1 MKILF
6 FTDTHIRGTT
16 PKNRKD
22 DLFDTLEKK
31 INEIVQ
37 ISNSNNVDFVL
48 HGGDLFDRP
57 DVSVSIVSRFVTIL
71 NKFKAPIYIISGNHD
86 VYGHNPQTIYRTMLG
101 LFNAMGIIHLI
112 DEGEVIFLK
121 KDNITVQLTGQPYTY
136 SIDEKIN
143 INKYKVEKIDK
154 RVDFS
159 IHMVHGMLLD
169 RPFIKGIPYTLID
182 DIKDTK
188 ADITLAG
195 HYHSGFGIIKS
206 DDKYFVNPGS
216 IIRITNSLREIE
228 RIPQVVMITLED
240 KIKVELIPLKSALPG
255 EEVLNRQEIENFIFK
270 NERLTQFK
278 QSVDSTANFE
288 KLDINEILLNIS
300 LAEEVSDKVKQEA
313 LKRISLSQMKNIG
326 DE

>member
-22 DLFDTLEKK
+22 DLVDTLGKK
-31 INEIVQ
+31 FNEIVE

-57 DVSVSIVSRFVTIL
+57 DVSISIVSKFVTIL

-86 VYGHNPQTIYRTMLG
+86 VYGHNPQTIHRTMLG

-112 DEGEVIFLK
+112 HEGEVVFLR
-121 KDNITVQLTGQPYTY
+121 KDDINVQLTGQPYIY

-143 INKYKVEKIDK
+143 ISKYRVEKIDK
-154 RVDFS
+154 KADFS

-169 RPFIKGIPYTLID
+169 RPFIKGIPYTLVD

-216 IIRITNSLREIE
+216 IIRITNSLKEIE
-228 RIPQVVMITLED
+228 RIPQVVMITLKD
-240 KIKVELIPLKSALPG
+240 DIKIELIPLKSALPG
-255 EEVLNRQEIENFIFK
+255 EEVLDRQEIENFIFK

>member
-22 DLFDTLEKK
+22 DLVDTLGKK
-31 INEIVQ
+31 FNEIVE

-57 DVSVSIVSRFVTIL
+57 DVSISIVSKFVTIL

-86 VYGHNPQTIYRTMLG
+86 VYGHNPQTIHRTMLG

-112 DEGEVIFLK
+112 DEGEVVFLR
-121 KDNITVQLTGQPYTY
+121 KDDINVQLTGQPYIY

-143 INKYKVEKIDK
+143 ISKYRVERIDEK
-154 RVDFS
+154 ANFS

-169 RPFIKGIPYTLID
+169 RPFIKGIPYTLVD
-182 DIKDTK
+182 DIRDTK

-216 IIRITNSLREIE
+216 IIRITNSLKEIE
-228 RIPQVVMITLED
+228 RIPQVVMITLKD
-240 KIKVELIPLKSALPG
+240 DIKIELIPLKSALPG
-255 EEVLNRQEIENFIFK
+255 EEVLDRQEIENFIFK

>member
-1 MKILF
+1 LKILF

-121 KDNITVQLTGQPYTY
+121 KDNITVQLTGQPYIY

-240 KIKVELIPLKSALPG
+240 NIKIELIPLKSALPG

-313 LKRISLSQMKNIG
+313 LRRISLSQMKNIG

>member
-22 DLFDTLEKK
+22 DLVDTLGKK
-31 INEIVQ
+31 FNEIVE

-57 DVSVSIVSRFVTIL
+57 DVSISIVSKFVTIL

-86 VYGHNPQTIYRTMLG
+86 VYGHNPQTIHRTMLG

-112 DEGEVIFLK
+112 HEGEVVFLR
-121 KDNITVQLTGQPYTY
+121 KDDINVQLTGQPYIY

-143 INKYKVEKIDK
+143 ISKYRVERIDEK
-154 RVDFS
+154 ANFS

-169 RPFIKGIPYTLID
+169 RPFIKGIPYTLVD

-216 IIRITNSLREIE
+216 IIRITNSLKEIE
-228 RIPQVVMITLED
+228 RIPQVVMITLKD
-240 KIKVELIPLKSALPG
+240 DIKIELIPLKSALPG
-255 EEVLNRQEIENFIFK
+255 EEVLDRQEIENFIFK

-278 QSVDSTANFE
+278 QSVDSTANFQ

-300 LAEEVSDKVKQEA
+300 LTEEVSDKVKQEA
-313 LKRISLSQMKNIG
+313 LKRISLSQMKNTG